1 MTGFSFFFFL
11 RLDNSPLYI
20 NHKPH
25 LFLDGHV
32 ACFYTLATVN
42 NAVMNVGVQI
52 SLGNPIVHSF
62 RYVPRSGLAG

>member
-1 MTGFSFFFFL
+1 MTGFSFFFL

-25 LFLDGHV
+25 LFFDGHA

-42 NAVMNVGVQI
+42 NAVMNVGMQI
-52 SLGNPIVHSF
+52 SLGNPIFHSF
-62 RYVPRSGLAG
+62 RYIPRSGLAG